1 MTLRNYNRMD
11 IHRLINP
18 KKNLSHAFLFSPSLP
33 MQAFKSLDS
42 DQRPSQLQQSGEQ
55 TNVQILPKLS
65 TKQKLLQI
73 SFLSLFSPQLNMALQ
88 QHFTIT
94 YFAIKIQKLKMQ
106 FSVTYIITR
115 KSLRSLLSFN
125 DKKRLQQA
133 FKLSHQVNP
142 SDSSK
147 YPREKHKIV
156 MTLRN

>member
-1 MTLRNYNRMD
+1 MPFYSPPHYLCRPLKAQTLIRDRVSLNNLVSKPMYRFSPNFQPGRNYY
-11 IHRLINP
+11 
-18 KKNLSHAFLFSPSLP
+18 KYLSCPFF
-33 MQAFKSLDS
+33 
-42 DQRPSQLQQSGEQ
+42 
-55 TNVQILPKLS
+55 LPK
-65 TKQKLLQI
+65 
-73 SFLSLFSPQLNMALQ
+73 LNMALQ

-156 MTLRN
+156 